1 MEIVLNNKTYAM
13 PKVKTRILRR
23 AIEINENIDFNNL
36 KTKDLDGL
44 VDFVVELYGNKFT
57 RDDFYDGLDADK
69 LIETLN
75 NSINGIIGN
84 LGNKLKQFPNR

>member
-1 MEIVLNNKTYAM
+1 MQIVLNDKTYVM
-13 PKVKTRILRR
+13 PRVKTRILRK

-75 NSINGIIGN
+75 NSINGIVGN
-84 LGNKLKQFPNR
+84 LGSKLNEFPNR

>member
-1 MEIVLNNKTYAM
+1 MEISLNDKTYVM
-13 PKVKTRILRR
+13 PRVKTRMLRR
-23 AIEINENIDFNNL
+23 AIEINENTDFNNL

-44 VDFVVELYGNKFT
+44 VDFVVELYGNKFG

-75 NSINGIIGN
+75 SSINGIVGK
-84 LGNKLKQFPNR
+84 LGNKLNEFPNK

>member
-1 MEIVLNNKTYAM
+1 MEILLNDKTYVM
-13 PKVKTRILRR
+13 PRVKTRILRK

-36 KTKDLDGL
+36 KTTDLDGL

-75 NSINGIIGN
+75 NSINGIVGN
-84 LGNKLKQFPNR
+84 LGNKLNEFPNK

>member
-1 MEIVLNNKTYAM
+1 MEIVLNDKTYVM
-13 PKVKTRILRR
+13 PRVKARILRK

-36 KTKDLDGL
+36 KIKDLDGL

-75 NSINGIIGN
+75 NSINGIVGN
-84 LGNKLKQFPNR
+84 LGNKLNEFPNR